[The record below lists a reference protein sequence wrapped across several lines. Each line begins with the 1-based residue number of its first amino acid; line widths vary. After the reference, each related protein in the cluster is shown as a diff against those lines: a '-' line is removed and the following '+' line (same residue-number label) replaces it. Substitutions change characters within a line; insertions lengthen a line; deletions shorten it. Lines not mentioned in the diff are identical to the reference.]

1 MISRFLFPRYAD
13 ERLFSLFLLALRIV
27 VGVLF
32 MMHGFDKLINMT
44 VYSNNFLDPL
54 YMGPQW
60 SLVAAMFA
68 ELFCSAAFVLG
79 LLYRI
84 SMIPMILVM
93 LVAFFGVHG
102 GSMAEGELAFVYLVT
117 FVMMYV
123 AGPGR
128 YSLDYM
134 IWKTLAAGK
143 EK

>member
-13 ERLFSLFLLALRIV
+13 ERLFSFFLLILRVV
-27 VGVLF
+27 VGVMF

-44 VYSNNFLDPL
+44 VYSDNFLDPL

-79 LLYRI
+79 LLYRL

-102 GSMAEGELAFVYLVT
+102 GSMAEGELAFVYLVV
-117 FVMMYV
+117 FLIMYA

-134 IWKTLAAGK
+134 IWKALASDK
-143 EK
+143 KK